1 MILQRRIFTG
11 FENLALCADVGGPA
25 NAPPVILLHGG
36 GQTRHSWGKAARRL
50 AAAGFNTLSMDLRG
64 HGESAWAGNGDYS
77 TDAFVGDLNAV
88 IDTLDQPP
96 MLVGASLGGATALLA
111 VGEAQAVRASA
122 LVLVDVVPRMSAV
135 GVQHIR
141 DFMSGNPD
149 GFANLEEAAA
159 AVSRYIPNRPK
170 PASNEG
176 LLKNLRQEGDGR
188 YYWHWDPAFQAA
200 GIRGGMTD
208 LYSRMEDAASR
219 VDVPTLLVR
228 GRQSDVVSEEGAR
241 LLLELIPH
249 AEYVDIE
256 GAGHMVAGD
265 RNDVFNEAIEAF
277 LHRITRPHGS

>member
-1 MILQRRIFTG
+1 MTLQCQTFTG
-11 FENLALCADVGGPA
+11 FENLALCADVGGRA

-50 AAAGFNTLSMDLRG
+50 AQAGFHTLSMDLRG
-64 HGESAWAGNGDYS
+64 HGESAWPTNGDYS
-77 TDAFVGDLNAV
+77 TDAFIGDLNAV

-96 MLVGASLGGATALLA
+96 VLVGASLGGATALLA
-111 VGEAQAVRASA
+111 IGETQTVRASA
-122 LVLVDVVPRMSAV
+122 LVLVDVVPRMSPE
-135 GVQHIR
+135 GVRHIR
-141 DFMSGNPD
+141 DFMTGSPE
-149 GFANLEEAAA
+149 GFANLDEAAT

-176 LLKNLRQEGDGR
+176 LLKNLRLEADGR
-188 YYWHWDPAFQAA
+188 YYWHWDPAFQAD
-200 GIRGGMTD
+200 GVRGRMTD
-208 LYSRMEDAASR
+208 LFSRMENAASR
-219 VDVPTLLVR
+219 IHVPTLLVR

-277 LHRITRPHGS
+277 LQRTCDPVPS